1 MDDAVSIF
9 LDEYNLQSALA
20 KPICCD
26 EPECYSA
33 RVDSEFKAL
42 VEKFKDEDIPQYS
55 SKQMHTIIQ
64 EVVDLEISQ
73 LSEIP
78 HWQGVPDDVV
88 AGIVAKLKSSYVL
101 ADKTLYSRSHAR
113 ELVETIGCLCRD
125 AVTPSLVT
133 DSSSDT

>member
-1 MDDAVSIF
+1 LDDAVSIF

-20 KPICCD
+20 KPTCCD

-33 RVDSEFKAL
+33 QVEAMVD
-42 VEKFKDEDIPQYS
+42 KFKDQDTPQYS
-55 SKQMHTIIQ
+55 SKQMHVIIQ
-64 EVVDLEISQ
+64 QVVDLEISQ
-73 LSEIP
+73 LREIP

-88 AGIVAKLKSSYVL
+88 AGIVAKLQGSYVL
-101 ADKTLYSRSHAR
+101 SDGSFYSRSHAR

-125 AVTPSLVT
+125 VVTPFLAT